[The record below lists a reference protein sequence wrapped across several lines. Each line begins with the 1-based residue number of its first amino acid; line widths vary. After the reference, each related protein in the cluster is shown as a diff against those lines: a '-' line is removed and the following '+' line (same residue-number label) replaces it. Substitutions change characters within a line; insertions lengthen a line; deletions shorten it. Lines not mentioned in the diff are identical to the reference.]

1 MGEWLIILLIAGPAA
16 LGQSYFV
23 YRYLRY
29 ASWSGDR
36 IGRALAVKSSA
47 LALLVD
53 VALISTFVD
62 VYGSSYWQSVAE
74 ITEVWVYFIATI
86 GIWWQ
91 LIVLLKVQH
100 AAKKREQ
107 DQEQ

>member
-1 MGEWLIILLIAGPAA
+1 MGDLLIILLVAGPAA
-16 LGQSYFV
+16 IGQSYFV

-29 ASWSGDR
+29 GTWQGDR

-53 VALISTFVD
+53 TALVSTIID
-62 VYGSSYWQSVAE
+62 IYGSPQWQSVAE
-74 ITEVWVYFIATI
+74 LVEIWVYFIATI

-91 LIVLLKVQH
+91 LIVLLKVQR
-100 AAKKREQ
+100 AEKKRRES
-107 DQEQ
+107 D